1 MLLWDFLFFFFF
13 VILWEMSLRSRRVYY
28 FYRRSKLV
36 KREDRHVESE
46 AGEVL
51 HAASDKN
58 EREP

>member
-1 MLLWDFLFFFFF
+1 M
-13 VILWEMSLRSRRVYY
+13 YY

-36 KREDRHVESE
+36 KHKDRHVESE